1 MLCCGRPATNNRRG
15 QTGRP
20 RPFPHFV
27 QPEAVK
33 RRSSDVR
40 GTIIYNGKI
49 ATNAI
54 PSFVGAIAVEGGKVS
69 ATGNSD
75 ELLRLADPMTTVIDA
90 KGRPYGVL

>member
-1 MLCCGRPATNNRRG
+1 MSA
-15 QTGRP
+15 
-20 RPFPHFV
+20 
-27 QPEAVK
+27 E
-33 RRSSDVR
+33 
-40 GTIIYNGKI
+40 TIIYNAKI

-54 PSFVGAIAVEGGKVS
+54 PSFVGAIAIEGGKVS

>member
-1 MLCCGRPATNNRRG
+1 MSRG
-15 QTGRP
+15 NHNLQC
-20 RPFPHFV
+20 
-27 QPEAVK
+27 E
-33 RRSSDVR
+33 DCDE
-40 GTIIYNGKI
+40 
-49 ATNAI
+49 NAI